1 MRSRLLRLFEV
12 SMLNRSIVLF
22 VMFLSATALV
32 ASQSRPEPAPAR
44 KPFERFP
51 SQVQTWRGEL
61 LPPLD
66 SKILAVL
73 GADDI
78 LNRVYF
84 APDRSAVALYI
95 GFYNSQ
101 RQGDSIHSPM
111 NCLPGAGW
119 EPISRSH
126 VAIPVAMRDGT
137 TTIDANRYVIQKG
150 INRQLVLYWYQSHG
164 RTVASEYWSKLYLI
178 SDAVRLNRTDAALV
192 RVIVPID
199 PRADDGETIAQRQ
212 AGEFVR
218 ALFPLLP
225 DYLPS

>member
-1 MRSRLLRLFEV
+1 
-12 SMLNRSIVLF
+12 MLNRSIALF
-22 VMFLSATALV
+22 VIFVSATGLV
-32 ASQSRPEPAPAR
+32 ASRSRPEPAPSR
-44 KPFERFP
+44 QSFERFP
-51 SQVQTWRGEL
+51 NQIQTWRGEP
-61 LPPLD
+61 LPPMD
-66 SKILAVL
+66 AKILAAL

-84 APDRSAVALYI
+84 GQDRSGIGLYI

-101 RQGDSIHSPM
+101 RQGDAIHSPM

-119 EPISRSH
+119 EPVSRSH
-126 VAIPVAMRDGT
+126 LAIPVAMRDGT

-164 RTVASEYWSKLYLI
+164 RTVASEYWSKFYLI
-178 SDAVRLNRTDAALV
+178 RDALRLNRTDAALV

-199 PRADDGETIAQRQ
+199 PRADSGETMAERQ
-212 AGEFVR
+212 AGDFVR